1 MSTDCRK
8 WSMKYINSKDLDAIR
23 GALITHTPQLISV
36 SKQRQASVALILRDA
51 RKGTEVLFI
60 QRATSE
66 LDPWSGQ
73 IAFPGGGKEVFDSSC
88 LDAAIRE
95 TLEEIGVALTPQMKI
110 GRLDDHQGRNNNRSL
125 NLVISCF
132 VFHIDERP
140 ELIPNYEVA
149 EAFWVPLAYLLDPV
163 KAFDYQT
170 PFRSQAYPAIDLGPG
185 EAGQSRILWGLTY
198 RFVQN
203 LLSILS

>member
-8 WSMKYINSKDLDAIR
+8 WWMKYTNSKDLDAIGSVLLR
-23 GALITHTPQLISV
+23 HTPQLISI
-36 SKQRQASVALILRDA
+36 STQRQASVALILRDPG
-51 RKGTEVLFI
+51 KGPEVLFI

-73 IAFPGGGKEVFDSSC
+73 IAFPGGGKEVCDRSC

-95 TLEEIGVALTPQMKI
+95 TLEETGVALMPQMTV

-132 VFHIDERP
+132 VFRIEERP

-149 EAFWVPLAYLLDPV
+149 EVFWVPLTYLLDPV
-163 KAFDYQT
+163 NAFDYQT
-170 PFRSQAYPAIDLGPG
+170 AFRSQTYPAIDLGPG
-185 EAGQSRILWGLTY
+185 ESGQSRILWGLTY

-203 LLSILS
+203 LISVLS